1 MPIRTRLEIVGTP
14 FSDEIAAL
22 DALNEMMLEAA
33 EKTKKA
39 VEPQWLQEAQH
50 YPPKAKLPFEF
61 ATEKSRNYYFWAIV
75 KGRGPG
81 RYVRTGKLKESFFM
95 RLLQN
100 ERGIT
105 FILGTDSDIAKWVVD
120 SFDKRRR
127 YQVPGHRNTGWLPIA
142 DTANFWL
149 DVADE
154 QFMKEVTTIYA
165 HYNAKR
171 RNR

>member
-22 DALNEMMLEAA
+22 DAIQAMMLEAA
-33 EKTKKA
+33 QKTKQT
-39 VEPQWLQEAQH
+39 VEPQWLEESQH
-50 YPPKAKLPFEF
+50 YPPPAKLPFKFGSEASRRFYF
-61 ATEKSRNYYFWAIV
+61 AVIAKHF
-75 KGRGPG
+75 PG
-81 RYVRTGKLKESFFM
+81 RYVRTGKLKSSFFM
-95 RLLQN
+95 RLLQSQK
-100 ERGIT
+100 GVT

-127 YQVPGHRNTGWLPIA
+127 YQVQGHRNTGWLPIA

-149 DVADE
+149 EAAEED
-154 QFMKEVTTIYA
+154 FMKQVTTMYA
-165 HYNAKR
+165 QYNAKR

>member
-1 MPIRTRLEIVGTP
+1 MPIRTRLEIIGTP

-22 DALNEMMLEAA
+22 DALDEMMMESA
-33 EKTKKA
+33 EQTKRII
-39 VEPQWLQEAQH
+39 EPQWLQEAGH
-50 YPPKAKLPFEF
+50 YPPQAKLPFQF
-61 ATEKSRNYYFWAIV
+61 GSEKSRRYYFAV
-75 KGRGPG
+75 VAKRFPG

-100 ERGIT
+100 ERTVT
-105 FILGTDSDIAKWVVD
+105 FVLGSDSDIAKWVVD

-149 DVADE
+149 DVADQE
-154 QFMKEVTTIYA
+154 FMKQVTTMYA
-165 HYNAKR
+165 AYNAKR

>member
-22 DALNEMMLEAA
+22 DALSEMMLEAA
-33 EKTKKA
+33 TKTKQQI
-39 VEPQWLQEAQH
+39 EPPWLEEARH
-50 YPPKAKLPFEF
+50 YPPPAKLPFRF
-61 ATEKSRNYYFWAIV
+61 ATEKSRNYYFWAIA
-75 KGRGPG
+75 KGFPG
-81 RYVRTGKLKESFFM
+81 RYIRTGKLKQSFFM
-95 RLLQN
+95 RLLQSKK
-100 ERGIT
+100 GIT

-127 YQVPGHRNTGWLPIA
+127 YQVPGHRNTGWLPLA

-149 DVADE
+149 EAAE
-154 QFMKEVTTIYA
+154 ERFMKEVTTIYA
-165 HYNAKR
+165 QYNAKR